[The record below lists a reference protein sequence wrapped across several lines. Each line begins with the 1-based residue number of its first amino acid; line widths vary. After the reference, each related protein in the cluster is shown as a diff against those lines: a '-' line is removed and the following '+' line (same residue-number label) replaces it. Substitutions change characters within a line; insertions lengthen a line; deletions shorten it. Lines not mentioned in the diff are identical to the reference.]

1 MTQENDN
8 QTSTDIIEV
17 EVPFGDKA
25 RALLSDDQFGD
36 LQLYI
41 NSSGSE
47 LALSTAQTFFELF
60 LHGNNVDEIHRLNST
75 FPKAAIQW
83 SRIKYDWDKLREDHM
98 YNLHQSTMQKVMKA
112 QLDAT
117 SLIADVLSATSK
129 KHGDKLKKFLQSG
142 NEKDLKGALDIS
154 NINQLTKMTEALT
167 KITGQDKNT
176 KIVEEKTV
184 NLNVNTTGAEK
195 FSPETSAK
203 IIAAVAEEKRKKDL
217 EKK

>member
-1 MTQENDN
+1 MTQEKND
-8 QTSTDIIEV
+8 QTTEIIEV
-17 EVPFGDKA
+17 ELSFED
-25 RALLSDDQFGD
+25 RALALLDNNEARD
-36 LQLYI
+36 LQSYI
-41 NSSGSE
+41 KSGGSE

-60 LHGNNVDEIHRLNST
+60 LHGNNVDEIHRLNNT
-75 FPKAAIQW
+75 FPKSAIQW
-83 SRIKYDWDKLREDHM
+83 SRIKYGWDNLREDHM
-98 YNLHQSTMQKVMKA
+98 QNLHQSTMQKVMKA

-167 KITGQDKNT
+167 KITGQDKNVKIT
-176 KIVEEKTV
+176 KEETL
-184 NLNVNTTGAEK
+184 NLNVSTSSVTDK
-195 FSPETSAK
+195 LSPEASAK

-217 EKK
+217 EK